1 MADLP
6 IPFSAPM
13 VRALLREVRKPGTG
27 KTQTR
32 RLINPQPFADGYFEG
47 KVDCTSVPAQ
57 ASNLSPFFR
66 FGAAAVGGGAVRTET
81 WEPRYHVG
89 DRLYVREAIEKWE
102 SSGVAY
108 VRFLADDRATFHHWP
123 EAWRRRFAPPMHMPK
138 KFSRLTLVV
147 TEVRVEPLQEI
158 TWQDAKAEGI
168 EGGYHQSEFATL
180 WDSLNADRAPWASN
194 PWVAAYSFTVH
205 HGNIDSVG
213 AAA

>member
-13 VRALLREVRKPGTG
+13 VRALLREVRNPGTG

-32 RLINPQPFADGYFEG
+32 RLINPQPFGDGYYDGEI
-47 KVDCTSVPAQ
+47 DCTHVPAQ
-57 ASNLSPFFR
+57 ASNLSAFFR
-66 FGAAAVGGGAVRTET
+66 FGATAVGGGAVRTET
-81 WEPRYHVG
+81 WEPRYVAG
-89 DRLYVREAIEKWE
+89 DRLYVREAIERWE

-138 KFSRLTLVV
+138 KFSRLTLIV
-147 TEVRVEPLQEI
+147 TEVRVERLQAI

-168 EGGYHQSEFATL
+168 EGGYHQSEFAML
-180 WDSLNADRAPWASN
+180 WDSINADRAPWASN

-205 HGNIDSVG
+205 PGNIDSVG